1 MPKLSAPTCHQQV
14 GDHGAFQDFAV
25 CCYFPK
31 AFANALP
38 NRSITSE
45 VRLSRLF
52 CARHHSLHKMGQVP
66 SAQGQCCPARRDK
79 CASLRQ

>member
-1 MPKLSAPTCHQQV
+1 MRAY
-14 GDHGAFQDFAV
+14 GDGIEVLRRPGALPAAV
-25 CCYFPK
+25 LGLVV
-31 AFANALP
+31 ANVRMALP

-45 VRLSRLF
+45 VRLNRLF
-52 CARHHSLHKMGQVP
+52 CARHHSLHKMGPVP